1 MPIDVI
7 VPAAGE
13 SVTSANVGMWHVSN
27 GDQVQAGQ
35 VLVTLET
42 DKVSNELEAPAAGTI
57 EILVGEDNEVSI
69 GAVIARI
76 VEAADAAG
84 QVENAQASP
93 ATPASPAAGSVSE
106 PASTPE
112 PAPTPAPADPAPSP
126 ENAAA
131 PVAQSGSVDIV
142 VPPAG
147 ESISSAS
154 VALWQKKDGEAVR
167 AGENVVTLETDKVS
181 NELESPAD
189 GTLTIIVAE
198 GEEVPIGTVIARVEV
213 GAAGAVSPTSSAA
226 PALPRPEVETS
237 AVSAAAAPPPQA
249 NPVASPA
256 PASEPAP
263 VPVAQSAPA
272 PAPAAPAATAETKV
286 DFSLP
291 PLRSDALSQPVSDG
305 KVSRR
310 KMSMLRRK
318 IATQLVSAQQTAAI
332 LTTFNELDMSAVMGL
347 RKQVQEEFIKKYDVK
362 LGFMSFFVKAVVQ
375 ALKDVPS
382 INGTIEGNEVI
393 QNHYYDIG
401 VAIGTDKG
409 LFVPVIRDADQKS
422 FAEIEKDI
430 IAYAGKARE
439 GQITIDDLKGGVFSI
454 SNGGTYGSLLSTP
467 ILNPPQ
473 SGILGMHTIQQRP
486 VAVNGKVEIRPMMYL
501 ALSYDHRLVDG
512 KEAVTFLIR
521 IKECLESPERLLLEM

>member
-1 MPIDVI
+1 MPIDVT
-7 VPAAGE
+7 VPASGE

-27 GDQVQAGQ
+27 GDQVSEGQ

-42 DKVSNELEAPAAGTI
+42 DKVSNDLEAPAAGTI
-57 EILVGEDNEVSI
+57 EILVAEDNEVPI
-69 GAVIARI
+69 GTVIARI
-76 VEAADAAG
+76 EDSAASAA
-84 QVENAQASP
+84 
-93 ATPASPAAGSVSE
+93 ATPASPRPSSDSE
-106 PASTPE
+106 PAPVSAPE
-112 PAPTPAPADPAPSP
+112 PAPAP
-126 ENAAA
+126 AAA
-131 PVAQSGSVDIV
+131 PAPPPQADPEPAAAPAAAPAAEGGVVDIV

-154 VALWQKKDGEAVR
+154 VALWHKKDGEAVN

-181 NELESPAD
+181 NELESPA
-189 GTLTIIVAE
+189 GGILKILVAE
-198 GEEVPIGTVIARVEV
+198 GEEVPIGTVIARIHVLD
-213 GAAGAVSPTSSAA
+213 SA
-226 PALPRPEVETS
+226 
-237 AVSAAAAPPPQA
+237 Q
-249 NPVASPA
+249 ASPA
-256 PASEPAP
+256 PSATPQPGMETQATPTTPLA
-263 VPVAQSAPA
+263 VAIPA
-272 PAPAAPAATAETKV
+272 PAPVAAPSPASAPLETASPTLTKV

-291 PLRSDALSQPVSDG
+291 PVRGELSGGEPISDG
-305 KVSRR
+305 KVTRK

-332 LTTFNELDMSAVMGL
+332 LTTFNEVDMSAVMKL

-375 ALKDVPS
+375 ALKDIPS

-409 LFVPVIRDADQKS
+409 LFVPVIRDADEKS

-430 IAYAGKARE
+430 IAYANKARE
-439 GQITIDDLKGGVFSI
+439 GQISIDDLKGGVFSI

-486 VAVNGKVEIRPMMYL
+486 VAVDGKVEIRPMMYL